1 MLGFVSEDRSSQK
14 YRDWMLSVPRMSNV
28 GRRQLFTIYDPLPR
42 TIRRASQVVLKKLET
57 GSGGGVALTPDSGRS
72 PSLFNIWSFATKK
85 VIQKWGGTGSH
96 GPAPHIVCTRWPKER
111 KPSYIAPQCTE
122 AEDDGSACHRPER
135 STGWPSL
142 GAASEFRRSRPHP
155 DRNAFAACS
164 TLASK
169 VATGEPMASTSDAS
183 PAPPAS
189 PVPSTWISGCNRAP
203 SPVAPAEAT
212 AAAGGEAAPE
222 RGGVNGVVAAGA
234 SASVWDPAASVGRNP
249 TGELDGVGRMAVGL
263 TIGGDE
269 PDWVRSSTGT
279 KLLGGGCT
287 WRGSSCATRA
297 GPGIAVCARW
307 LGGGGG
313 RRGRG
318 DVPSATVHG
327 PAAASM

>member
-1 MLGFVSEDRSSQK
+1 
-14 YRDWMLSVPRMSNV
+14 
-28 GRRQLFTIYDPLPR
+28 
-42 TIRRASQVVLKKLET
+42 
-57 GSGGGVALTPDSGRS
+57 
-72 PSLFNIWSFATKK
+72 
-85 VIQKWGGTGSH
+85 
-96 GPAPHIVCTRWPKER
+96 
-111 KPSYIAPQCTE
+111 
-122 AEDDGSACHRPER
+122 
-135 STGWPSL
+135 
-142 GAASEFRRSRPHP
+142 
-155 DRNAFAACS
+155 
-164 TLASK
+164 
-169 VATGEPMASTSDAS
+169 MASTSDAS

-313 RRGRG
+313 RRGGVTGSRRAKKASWGVCPDRSAVGGARG
-318 DVPSATVHG
+318 SLMGSAAAAPSARCTHAPTPSSRG
-327 PAAASM
+327 SPAGRLDLRMSTEPDRCASACCSRASRSAVQSTIHTRASNPKRTLSPCRSASRWPLIRTLLMKQPLSEPRSRSDAARPASLTSISACSPDTDRDLSTRSEPGCRPMEYDRPASRGSAWVSEVR